1 LNNSGAPGN
10 RPPFLMKYND
20 VIETQVVTDVASF
33 NDEPGTLDEI
43 KRHLNL
49 QFDTSGSYDFT
60 DDDTKLQEIAKS
72 AREIIEQYIGVSM
85 ASKTYKAILRNECG
99 NIEIPFGPIT
109 AITSIK
115 YVDGVT
121 LTSGTTYTVRGNQ
134 FKWIESPLS
143 CYLEVNYTAGYT
155 KLTIPAGLK
164 RALLEQIAF
173 DYANAGDQQQQ
184 YATANVTIC
193 ESALAKAAPYSRKS
207 LVA

>member
-1 LNNSGAPGN
+1 
-10 RPPFLMKYND
+10 MKYND
-20 VIETQVVTDVASF
+20 VIEAQVVTDVAGFS
-33 NDEPGTLDEI
+33 DEPVTLEEI

-72 AREIIEQYIGVSM
+72 SREVIEQYTGVSM
-85 ASKTYKAILRNECG
+85 ASKTLKAIIRNECG
-99 NIEIPFGPIT
+99 NIEIPFGPVT
-109 AITSIK
+109 TLTSIK
-115 YVDGVT
+115 DADGVS
-121 LTSGTTYTVRGNQ
+121 LTSGTTYIVRGNQ
-134 FKWIESPLS
+134 FRWIESPRA

-173 DYANAGDQQQQ
+173 DYANAGDQQRE
-184 YATANVTIC
+184 YATANVSIC
-193 ESALAKAAPYSRKS
+193 ESALAKAFPYSRKS